1 MCKIQAMKKKESM
14 MLKIVR
20 KCCLSQDVL
29 LILFQVKSHFL
40 FQNNIITFY
49 LVIFNSNLSNRLVAI
64 ELTCQEIM
72 EDAKYPLRSTIQ
84 VSMQHLVQLYIGFNN
99 LTYKKT
105 KNTM

>member
-1 MCKIQAMKKKESM
+1 M
-14 MLKIVR
+14 MLKIAR

-29 LILFQVKSHFL
+29 LLLFQVKSHF
-40 FQNNIITFY
+40 FIKSNIIIFY

-64 ELTCQEIM
+64 EPICQKTM

-84 VSMQHLVQLYIGFNN
+84 ASMQHLVQLYIGLDN

-105 KNTM
+105 INTM